1 MPVRLPSVRDPR
13 TFFDVFGVVV
23 ISIGL
28 MAAILTVWHGTIVRI
43 EMVAFG
49 LLVLVWVLWAVDR
62 ILERSVERAK
72 RETGQN
78 REWRR

>member
-1 MPVRLPSVRDPR
+1 M
-13 TFFDVFGVVV
+13 FGVVV